1 MCVKSISSKRSVFAT
16 APIQAAVVAIGIELL
31 NIIEKPNTPQ
41 KLVII
46 LNTNSKIL
54 LMCIVVKSCGCSFNR
69 SAIIQAN
76 IVATNI
82 IIIEYVNRS
91 RPERKSSL
99 ARSMPLVINGKPG
112 IINNMEHIYPA
123 SCTWAIPSTDSATL
137 KQMA

>member
-1 MCVKSISSKRSVFAT
+1 MCVKSISSKRSVFAI
-16 APIQAAVVAIGIELL
+16 APIQAAVAAIGIELL

-99 ARSMPLVINGKPG
+99 ARSIPLVINGKPG

>member
-1 MCVKSISSKRSVFAT
+1 MFLETGYVYHIKNEYFEFAKDKKLMKNHEN
-16 APIQAAVVAIGIELL
+16 G
-31 NIIEKPNTPQ
+31 NTRPTYFCI
-41 KLVII
+41 K
-46 LNTNSKIL
+46 NTNSKIL

-99 ARSMPLVINGKPG
+99 ARSIPLVINGKPG

-123 SCTWAIPSTDSATL
+123 SCTWAIPNTDSATL
-137 KQMA
+137 KQME

>member
-99 ARSMPLVINGKPG
+99 ARSIPLVINGKPG
-112 IINNMEHIYPA
+112 IIKYMGNTKHRLSNIKTNGINQT
-123 SCTWAIPSTDSATL
+123 CN
-137 KQMA
+137 

>member
-16 APIQAAVVAIGIELL
+16 APIQAAVAAIGIELL

-54 LMCIVVKSCGCSFNR
+54 LICIVVKSCGCSFNR

-99 ARSMPLVINGKPG
+99 ARSIPLVLNGKPG
-112 IINNMEHIYPA
+112 IINNVYGQYQAQTQQH
-123 SCTWAIPSTDSATL
+123 
-137 KQMA
+137 

>member
-16 APIQAAVVAIGIELL
+16 APIRAAVAAIGIELL

-54 LMCIVVKSCGCSFNR
+54 LICIVVKSCGCSFNR

-123 SCTWAIPSTDSATL
+123 SCIWAIPSTDSATL